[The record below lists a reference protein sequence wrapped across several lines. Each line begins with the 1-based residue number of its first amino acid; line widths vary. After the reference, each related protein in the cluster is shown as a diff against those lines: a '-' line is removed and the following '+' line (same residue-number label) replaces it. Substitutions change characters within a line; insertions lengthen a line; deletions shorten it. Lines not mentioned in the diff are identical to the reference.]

1 MNIYIP
7 IEVKVRELEGRCLLA
22 LVAAERGHTVIV
34 GEKKD
39 TLNMAK
45 SGYVPP
51 GIVHDKSLTPG
62 AYKIDNFTKLHEHG
76 HLITSQDEESGLLDE
91 SYDQFAK
98 QRFSEETVS
107 MVDRIF
113 TWGPHDTKSLQ
124 NIYPEYTEKIVPT
137 GSPRVDFWR
146 NEFDAYYRN
155 ENSKFKTDILVA
167 SNFGYPIDENTF
179 WDRIARL
186 RKAGYFDRAPEMEK
200 YMYENTAYQYRLLF
214 YFVEMVRDL
223 SKSFPDAKILV
234 RPHPVESIDAW
245 NKLVGKLPNVVI
257 RRESTI
263 SGWIRN
269 TTVLIHNGCTSALE
283 ASVSGL
289 PRIAYRPIPNKIERE
304 IPNDTS
310 IHSFSIDELKEVVSN
325 LLEKGETKGMEEVE
339 EATKEILNSRLSS
352 LTGKFAAEKIVDE
365 WTLMGE
371 SAGLGH
377 SNLAE
382 LEECRDVRT
391 NRLKS
396 KTFKRVLKKKAVD
409 MRNLI
414 LRQSR
419 PKNQK
424 DNLLKTDH
432 KFPYLSDDEME
443 GILTRLRAAHGRFDD
458 VKAVRYGEKSFIIYS
473 EKSQQSDRS

>member
-45 SGYVPP
+45 NGHLPP

-62 AYKIDNFTKLHEHG
+62 AYKIENFTKLHEHG

-107 MVDRIF
+107 MVDKIF
-113 TWGPHDTKSLQ
+113 AWGPHDAKSLR
-124 NIYPEYTEKIVPT
+124 NIYPGYAEKIVAS

-146 NEFDAYYRN
+146 KEFDAYYRN
-155 ENSKFKTDILVA
+155 GNSKFKTDILVA

-223 SKSFPDAKILV
+223 SKSFPDTKILV

-245 NKLVGKLPNVVI
+245 NKLVGKLPNVEI
-257 RRESTI
+257 KRENTI

-269 TTVLIHNGCTSALE
+269 STVLIHNGCTSALE

-304 IPNDTS
+304 IPNNTS
-310 IHSFSIDELKEVVSN
+310 IHAFSIDELKETVSD
-325 LLEKGETKGMEEVE
+325 LLKKGETKGMEGVE
-339 EATKEILNSRLSS
+339 EATRDILNSRLSS
-352 LTGKFAAEKIVDE
+352 LTGKLAAEKIVDQ
-365 WTLMGE
+365 WTSMGE
-371 SAGLGH
+371 SVGLGH
-377 SNLAE
+377 STLGE
-382 LEECRDVRT
+382 LEEFRDERT
-391 NRLKS
+391 KSLKS
-396 KTFKRVLKKKAVD
+396 KTFKRGLKKKAVD
-409 MRNLI
+409 IRNFI

-419 PKNQK
+419 PQNQK
-424 DNLLKTDH
+424 ENLLKTDH
-432 KFPYLSDDEME
+432 KFPYLSDNEIE
-443 GILTRLRAAHGRFDD
+443 GFISKLRTTCGRFDD
-458 VKAVRYGEKSFIIYS
+458 VKTVRYGEKSFIFYS
-473 EKSQQSDRS
+473 DKSK